1 MIRLT
6 LPSTVANRYTGG
18 ENELEIDAV
27 SVRQLLR
34 DLESRYPGLGREI
47 ERAMALV
54 IDGEL
59 HQDPFMESLEGASE
73 VFVLPK
79 IAGGD

>member
-1 MIRLT
+1 VVKVTLT
-6 LPSTVANRYTGG
+6 SSVANRYTNGQ
-18 ENELEIDAV
+18 NQLEVEAA

-34 DLESRYPGLGREI
+34 DLESRYPGLGKEI
-47 ERAMALV
+47 EQAMALV

-79 IAGGD
+79 MAGG

>member
-1 MIRLT
+1 VVKVTLT
-6 LPSTVANRYTGG
+6 SSVANRYTGG
-18 ENELEIDAV
+18 QNPLEVDAG

-34 DLESRYPGLGREI
+34 DLESRYPGLGKEI
-47 ERAMALV
+47 EQAMALV

-59 HQDPFMESLEGASE
+59 HQDPFMESLQGASE

-79 IAGGD
+79 MAGG